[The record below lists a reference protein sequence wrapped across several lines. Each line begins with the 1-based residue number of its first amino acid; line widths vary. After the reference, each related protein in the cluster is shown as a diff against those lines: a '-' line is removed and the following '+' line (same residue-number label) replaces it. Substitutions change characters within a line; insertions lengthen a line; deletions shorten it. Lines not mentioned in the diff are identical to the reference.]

1 MNQDMI
7 TLEKF
12 EQQDF
17 QQLIDWI
24 SDEDSLTIWS
34 GALFSFPLTMES
46 LDWYID
52 DTNINGSSD
61 AFVYKVVEEKSGTV
75 VGHISIG
82 GISWKN
88 RSARISRVFLADEF
102 RGKGYCRNM
111 IQAALKVGFEQ
122 LGLHRIGLGLYND
135 NTAAL
140 NCYEKSGFKV
150 EGVSRD
156 ILFNKGKWWSMI
168 EMSIL
173 EDEWK
178 EMNM

>member
-1 MNQDMI
+1 MI
-7 TLEKF
+7 RLEKF
-12 EQQDF
+12 EVQDF
-17 QQLIDWI
+17 QQLIEWI
-24 SDEDSLTIWS
+24 NDEESLTIWS
-34 GALFSFPLTMES
+34 GALFSFPLTIES

-52 DTNINGSSD
+52 DTNIAGSSD
-61 AFVYKVVEEKSGTV
+61 AFVYKVVEVESGKS

-88 RSARISRVFLADEF
+88 RSARISRVFLAEEV
-102 RGKGYCRNM
+102 RGKGYCRNV
-111 IQAALKVGFEQ
+111 ILAVLKVGFEQ

-135 NTAAL
+135 NIAAL
-140 NCYEKSGFKV
+140 NCYEKSGLKV
-150 EGVSRD
+150 EGISRD